1 MITIFDD
8 AKALSRG
15 AAEFFVRVAREAL
28 LNYFPIPVGQ
38 VHPLEFGPTPAE
50 GKNVAA
56 GFSRRLND
64 WGAIGA
70 LILGWFNFPLAFCGV
85 LGITSP

>member
-8 AKALSRG
+8 AEVLSRG
-15 AAEFFVRVAREAL
+15 AAEFFVRVDREAL
-28 LNYFPIPVGQ
+28 LNYVPIPIGQ
-38 VHPLEFGPTPAE
+38 VTPLECGPAPAE

-64 WGAIGA
+64 WGDVGA
-70 LILGWFNFPLAFCGV
+70 LILSCFNFPLAFCLV